1 MNQLDDY
8 HSLIR
13 KYIYS
18 KKKRIQQGSIV
29 NYLIEIIEYCIKNNT
44 INTKEYLQT
53 CLKEVENFKLLTNK
67 ELLERYLND
76 INSSESY
83 LKNYYSELE
92 LNTIIELLNKDE
104 ISE

>member
-1 MNQLDDY
+1 M
-8 HSLIR
+8 
-13 KYIYS
+13 
-18 KKKRIQQGSIV
+18 
-29 NYLIEIIEYCIKNNT
+29 
-44 INTKEYLQT
+44 QT

-92 LNTIIELLNKDE
+92 LNTIIELLNKEE